1 MPPNTC
7 ATATASVATFLSAA
21 STRQALSAIRRGGS
35 FYAFPS
41 VASTGLDEGT
51 FARRLL
57 TEHKVAVVPG
67 TAFGDAGQGHV
78 RACFTAN
85 EEKLSLACDKIERLL
100 NSLKA
105 PAVA

>member
-1 MPPNTC
+1 MG
-7 ATATASVATFLSAA
+7 FLLGNDRQFAA
-21 STRQALSAIRRGGS
+21 SLKSAEPLLKSGS
-35 FYAFPS
+35 IKLN
-41 VASTGLDEGT
+41 STGLDEGT

>member
-1 MPPNTC
+1 MRDRYRERRDLFVRRINAAGLTC
-7 ATATASVATFLSAA
+7 HLP
-21 STRQALSAIRRGGS
+21 RGS
-35 FYAFPS
+35 FYASPS
-41 VASTGLDEGT
+41 ITTTGLDEGE

-67 TAFGDAGQGHV
+67 TAFGEAGKGHV

-85 EEKLSLACDKIERLL
+85 EEKLMAACDRIERLL

-105 PAVA
+105 SASA